1 MARLATWQDRVLGM
15 ASSCSV
21 FMTGC
26 SGALAGSLPSVPLPL
41 PLGAVLAWV
50 VLSAL
55 GDLSLAP

>member
-15 ASSCSV
+15 ASSWSI
-21 FMTGC
+21 FRTGSC
-26 SGALAGSLPSVPLPL
+26 GALAGSLPSVPLPL

-50 VLSAL
+50 VLSVL